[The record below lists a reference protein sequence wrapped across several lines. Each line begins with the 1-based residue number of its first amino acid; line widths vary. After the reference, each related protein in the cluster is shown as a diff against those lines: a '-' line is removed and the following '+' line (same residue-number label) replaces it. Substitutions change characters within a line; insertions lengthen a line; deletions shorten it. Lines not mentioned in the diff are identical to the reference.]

1 MLYLKKN
8 KKEVFIMKF
17 TQRRTK
23 TSIQILVEGEGR
35 NRLASAV
42 KELSGSYEFKMIEES
57 FFAAAEFY
65 LDLHLPAQERQQ
77 QVKEIIETI
86 ERHLRLS

>member
-1 MLYLKKN
+1 
-8 KKEVFIMKF
+8 MKF

-23 TSIQILVEGEGR
+23 TSVQILVEGKGC

-57 FFAAAEFY
+57 FFTAAEFY
-65 LDLHLPAQERQQ
+65 LDLNISAQERHQ

-86 ERHLRLS
+86 ERHLHLS